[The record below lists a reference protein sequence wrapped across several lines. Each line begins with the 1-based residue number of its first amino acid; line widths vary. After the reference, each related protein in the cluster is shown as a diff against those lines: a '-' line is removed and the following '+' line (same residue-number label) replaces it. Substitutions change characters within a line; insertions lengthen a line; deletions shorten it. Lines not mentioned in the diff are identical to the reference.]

1 MTATISSSRSIKPFD
16 VNSNSASMNPLAV
29 LYKEGVEPLVV
40 EDISQVDEELLP
52 KLVTVRHGYGIQI

>member
-1 MTATISSSRSIKPFD
+1 MAATVSSSKSIKPFD
-16 VNSNSASMNPLAV
+16 GLNSGSMNPLAI

-40 EDISQVDEELLP
+40 EDMSLVDEELLP